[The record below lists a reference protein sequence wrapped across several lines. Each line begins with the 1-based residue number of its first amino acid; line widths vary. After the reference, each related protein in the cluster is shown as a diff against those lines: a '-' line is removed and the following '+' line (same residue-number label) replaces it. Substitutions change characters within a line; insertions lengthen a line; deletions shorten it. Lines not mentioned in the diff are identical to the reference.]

1 VIEFLATADWQSHH
15 LMLFSAGGIRFDAHF
30 VIWVAFLCFFYA
42 WCKSESEKKVALILA
57 FGQFLILFVGYL
69 LDLFDFYL
77 SGSSEFAG
85 FIANLSFDQERIFGI
100 GLDATVF
107 AFADFATILA
117 LIYLCKN
124 PARIIDPIIT
134 CLVVLIV
141 IHLSVAS
148 ISPETAGGRAAYDVL
163 WLIMYYAVFIVL
175 FFTSGRSVE
184 SFGYFRGFDYCHIL
198 LSSNPSRKVSKKC

>member
-1 VIEFLATADWQSHH
+1 MEFLATADWQSHH
-15 LMLFSAGGIRFDAHF
+15 LMLFSVGGIRFDAHF
-30 VIWVAFLCFFYA
+30 VIWMAFLCFFYF

-57 FGQFLILFVGYL
+57 CGQFLILFMAYL
-69 LDLFDFYL
+69 LDLFDFYR
-77 SGSSEFAG
+77 SGSSEFSA
-85 FIANLSFDQERIFGI
+85 FIGSLNFEQERVFGI

-107 AFADFATILA
+107 AVADFATILA
-117 LIYLCKN
+117 LIHICKR
-124 PARIIDPIIT
+124 PRRIIDPIIT

-148 ISPETAGGRAAYDVL
+148 IAPESVGGRAAYDVL

-184 SFGYFRGFDYCHIL
+184 SFGYFRGLDYCHL
-198 LSSNPSRKVSKKC
+198 LFGSHSSLKVSEKC